1 MVWYGMVWYGMVW
14 YGMVW
19 YGMVWYGMVW
29 YGMVWYGMVW
39 YGVDQG
45 MPWSHCMLLS
55 LKILGCWRIRRH
67 SNCFFWSFCFCF
79 ILLRAVTQVQYHEAN
94 RFRTAA
100 SAAAAG
106 AAPGLNEADRAYRQ
120 MVADPSSSIHPMLRY
135 LPDPHLCLTLS
146 NVYVPASVPSA

>member
-1 MVWYGMVWYGMVW
+1 MVRYGVVWYGMVWYGL
-14 YGMVW
+14 
-19 YGMVWYGMVW
+19 VW

-39 YGVDQG
+39 YGVDQS
-45 MPWSHCMLLS
+45 MSWSHCICIAEGVRMLAQQKTQQL
-55 LKILGCWRIRRH
+55 LLLV
-67 SNCFFWSFCFCF
+67 FF
-79 ILLRAVTQVQYHEAN
+79 LLFHAPCAVTQVQYHEAN

-135 LPDPHLCLTLS
+135 LPDPHLCFSHCPMST
-146 NVYVPASVPSA
+146 

>member
-14 YGMVW
+14 CGL
-19 YGMVWYGMVW
+19 
-29 YGMVWYGMVW
+29 
-39 YGVDQG
+39 DQSK
-45 MPWSHCMLLS
+45 PWSHCMFLL
-55 LKILGCWRIRRH
+55 LKVLGSWRH
-67 SNCFFWSFCFCF
+67 NCFCWSVLYSACDFS
-79 ILLRAVTQVQYHEAN
+79 QVQYHEAD

-146 NVYVPASVPSA
+146 NVHLTASLPSA